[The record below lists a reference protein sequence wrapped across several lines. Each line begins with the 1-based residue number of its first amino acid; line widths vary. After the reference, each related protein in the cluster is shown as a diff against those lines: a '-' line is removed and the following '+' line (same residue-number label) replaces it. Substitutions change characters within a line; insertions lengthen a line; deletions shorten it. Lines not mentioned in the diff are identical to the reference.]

1 MNIRS
6 FLFALTACALLTAC
20 GSGSGWTPPV
30 YSGKQES
37 TDGVPGFD
45 NGQKR
50 SPYVKLGQS
59 YKVMGE
65 WYVPR
70 FQPDYNETGLA
81 SWYGPGFHG
90 GKTANGEKFDKHSMT
105 AAHKTLP
112 LPSIVKV
119 TMVDTGKTVY
129 VRINDRGPFSKGRII
144 DLSYA
149 AAKEIGLMQKGVAK
163 VRVEYQLA
171 ESQRYADLLAQ
182 GREPEDIDIAGEVLP
197 YANNSVQVAESEIK
211 EKVARA
217 PTDPKW
223 WEEVNPVGTARAA
236 APAPLKPLYSDTPA
250 NAAPTQNVAM
260 RDLPPATLPE
270 PTAAPLSVSAP
281 IAEPSVFQVMQQGG
295 TSPPSA
301 PQARVADPPPVTAPV
316 NAMYVQVGTFSVKEN
331 AMALTKRVM
340 DIGPAKMNVLARGD
354 ATLYRVQLGPYD
366 NPEMAE
372 DVLQRVRLMGLSDAR
387 AVRLH

>member
-1 MNIRS
+1 M
-6 FLFALTACALLTAC
+6 TACAMLTAC
-20 GSGSGWTPPV
+20 GGGGWTPPV
-30 YSGKQES
+30 YSGHQES
-37 TDGVPGFD
+37 TEGVPGFE
-45 NGQKR
+45 NGQKK

-70 FQPDYNETGLA
+70 FQPDYNEVGMA

-90 GKTANGEKFDKHSMT
+90 GKTANGEAFDKHSMT

-119 TMVDTGKTVY
+119 TMVDTGKTTY

-171 ESQRYADLLAQ
+171 ESQRFADLLAQ
-182 GREPEDIDIAGEVLP
+182 GREPDEIDIASEVLP
-197 YANNSVQVAESEIK
+197 YANNSTQVAAAEIK
-211 EKVARA
+211 DKASRPV
-217 PTDPKW
+217 TDRSW
-223 WEEVNPVGTARAA
+223 WDDVKPVGSANAA
-236 APAPLKPLYSDTPA
+236 EPVKPLYSDSPA
-250 NAAPTQNVAM
+250 NAAPMQDMAS
-260 RDLPPATLPE
+260 RDLPPSELP
-270 PTAAPLSVSAP
+270 S
-281 IAEPSVFQVMQQGG
+281 
-295 TSPPSA
+295 PSA
-301 PQARVADPPPVTAPV
+301 PKAPVVRAGNSVFKPLDEPEATGALPTDQAPAPDPLPVAEHV

-340 DIGPAKMNVLARGD
+340 EIGPAKMNVVPRGE
-354 ATLYRVQLGPYD
+354 ATLYRVRLGPYD

-372 DVLQRVRLMGLSDAR
+372 DVLQRVHSMGLMDAR
-387 AVRLH
+387 FVRSE